1 MKITPISVYLA
12 LVMSKKRKLKYSLTM
27 EYCPEEDQLEF
38 IEERIDEIGEGG
50 EIIKFETLDKEDLI
64 DYLREHAKDVAIA

>member
-1 MKITPISVYLA
+1 
-12 LVMSKKRKLKYSLTM
+12 M